1 MEPVYAPNSIFDPQ
15 STAAI
20 CAPSRGPL
28 QRTDFRQQF
37 LQEPEDPGV
46 AQAQAYRRAAEA
58 ADRAPRPVFD
68 RPLAATP
75 ASGAEVADLARKVA
89 LLEAANKVLREQIDA
104 GASYSGV
111 AT

>member
-1 MEPVYAPNSIFDPQ
+1 MEPVYAPNSVFDPQ

-20 CAPSRGPL
+20 CATSRGPL
-28 QRTDFRQQF
+28 ERKDFRAEF
-37 LQEPEDPGV
+37 SKVPEDPGA
-46 AQAQAYRRAAEA
+46 AQAQGYRRAAEA

-75 ASGAEVADLARKVA
+75 ASSAEVADLARKVA
-89 LLEAANKVLREQIDA
+89 LLEATNKVLREQIDA
-104 GASYSGV
+104 RASYSGD